1 MNTHDTLSVVTCV
14 GHLGFALL
22 VSTRRERSPL
32 SASLIGLFGV
42 GFAYTFAELAFHLSG
57 ERAWHF
63 IDRFCSTFLA
73 VLLLQL
79 VSVFVGAGRRWQRIL
94 RVCWGL
100 SLALALSSL
109 FLVVWWKLLC
119 LAALTSMST
128 SLYLLLQHRKTS
140 ADPNER
146 ATTEL
151 IFVATLLGTL
161 LGITDLLSGELSF
174 QLPELGNLGMLLA
187 LGLIAVAALRLR
199 LLGREVPALFAAY
212 ALLAGL
218 LSVAGYL
225 TVVRAFPGR
234 TGLWILS
241 ALSAVLIAAG
251 ALREVLRSV
260 AASRERVQHLAGL
273 GRFSAHLAHNLRNP
287 LSALKGALQFLAV
300 ERRAG
305 RSLDAHAEFVD
316 LMLEQVERLNAVI
329 EDYQRLAQLNPLV
342 SFKSLSDVVAEV
354 LQLQR
359 FGKSDNIELRAEL
372 ESGLPNCE
380 VDSTLVA
387 AALENILR
395 NAYEAMPSGGT
406 VTVRLARD
414 SPGTEAV
421 VLSVQDEGQG
431 MDPRELSRATEE
443 FFTTKSSGTG
453 LGLNFVDRVAKA
465 HGGALEISSAI
476 RRGTL
481 VELRIPIQRAIR
493 VGS

>member
-1 MNTHDTLSVVTCV
+1 
-14 GHLGFALL
+14 
-22 VSTRRERSPL
+22 
-32 SASLIGLFGV
+32 
-42 GFAYTFAELAFHLSG
+42 
-57 ERAWHF
+57 
-63 IDRFCSTFLA
+63 
-73 VLLLQL
+73 
-79 VSVFVGAGRRWQRIL
+79 
-94 RVCWGL
+94 
-100 SLALALSSL
+100 
-109 FLVVWWKLLC
+109 
-119 LAALTSMST
+119 
-128 SLYLLLQHRKTS
+128 
-140 ADPNER
+140 
-146 ATTEL
+146 
-151 IFVATLLGTL
+151 
-161 LGITDLLSGELSF
+161 
-174 QLPELGNLGMLLA
+174 
-187 LGLIAVAALRLR
+187 VAALRLR

-218 LSVAGYL
+218 LSVAGYI

-359 FGKSDNIELRAEL
+359 FGKSDDIELRAEL
-372 ESGLPNCE
+372 EPGLPNCE

-406 VTVRLARD
+406 VTVRLARARAG
-414 SPGTEAV
+414 SEAV
-421 VLSVQDEGQG
+421 VLSVQDQGQG

-476 RRGTL
+476 RQGTL
-481 VELRIPIQRAIR
+481 VELRIPVHRAIR